1 MKRLLLGTLL
11 FATLSAEKCNTD
23 KSGAAGQLANIMD
36 SKWVL
41 QSLGGNA
48 VSMPEG
54 MPAPWLKLGKDGN
67 AVEGNGGCNALMGSF
82 ALEGDKLSFPGGVA
96 STKKYCES
104 TMATENA
111 FLGALK
117 RVDQFKLDG
126 GVLKLLGAGQE
137 LATLKGE

>member
-1 MKRLLLGTLL
+1 MKHLLLGTLL
-11 FATLSAEKCNTD
+11 FVTLSAEKCNSD
-23 KSGAAGQLANIMD
+23 KAGALGSVASIVD

-48 VSMPEG
+48 ITMPDG
-54 MPAPWLKLGKDGN
+54 MQAPWLKLGKDGST
-67 AVEGNGGCNALMGSF
+67 VEGNGGCNALMGSF
-82 ALEGDKLSFPGGVA
+82 SLDGDKLSFPGGVG

-104 TMATENA
+104 TMSTENA

-117 RVDQFKLDG
+117 RVDQFKMDG
-126 GVLKLLGAGQE
+126 GMLKLLGAGQE